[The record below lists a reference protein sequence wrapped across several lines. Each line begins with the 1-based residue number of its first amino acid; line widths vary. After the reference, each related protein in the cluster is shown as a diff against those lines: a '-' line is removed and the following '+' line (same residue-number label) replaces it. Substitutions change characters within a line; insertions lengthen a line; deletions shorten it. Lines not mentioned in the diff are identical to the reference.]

1 MRRFS
6 WILVVVALCV
16 TGASINR
23 CLADHRSDVQ
33 DCRSQNLDLNIPA
46 CTRIIEDPAI
56 SEPERTES
64 TLQRGLAYV
73 SQNALIS
80 AARDFDKVIALQ
92 PGNAT
97 ALAGRAIVRFRRGET
112 APAILDYSLA
122 RRLDPAA
129 VEAVAR
135 TQEDVRKIATAA
147 EQAPAPQAQ
156 LDELARGLVR
166 CLPGTRQQGA
176 ACVPIVC
183 AEGQRLDGNSCVE
196 IVCSAGYQRQG
207 SQCVAVLPPPPPPAP
222 SPPPAPLP
230 PPPPPSLLASAS
242 ASRWCTLRRTYVLSF
257 DGDKIVWRDNFGA
270 VDVERI
276 LSDGVSSAQTVT
288 LDSRHT
294 GSDTVARGTVWTYS
308 ASGRDR
314 INVSKSGG
322 ASFSLSRC

>member
-1 MRRFS
+1 MA
-6 WILVVVALCV
+6 VLCA
-16 TGASINR
+16 TCASIDASV
-23 CLADHRSDVQ
+23 ADSRSDVQ
-33 DCRSQNLDLNIPA
+33 DCRSQNLDLNVPA
-46 CTRIIEDPAI
+46 CTRIIEDPAV
-56 SEPERTES
+56 SERERTEGY
-64 TLQRGLAYV
+64 LQRGLAYV

-80 AARDFDKVIALQ
+80 AARDFDKVIGLQ

-112 APAILDYSLA
+112 AQAILDYSLA

-135 TQEDVRKIATAA
+135 IHEDIGRIATTA
-147 EQAPAPQAQ
+147 EQTPAPQAQ

-166 CLPGTRQQGA
+166 CLPGTRQEGS

-196 IVCSAGYQRQG
+196 IVCGTGYVRQG
-207 SQCVAVLPPPPPPAP
+207 SRCVAALPPPPPP
-222 SPPPAPLP
+222 PPPSP
-230 PPPPPSLLASAS
+230 PPPPPTLLTSAS
-242 ASRWCTLRRTYVLSF
+242 ASRWCTPRRTYVLSF

-270 VDVERI
+270 VDIERI

-294 GSDTVARGTVWTYS
+294 GSDTVARGTVWNYS
-308 ASGRDR
+308 ASGRDK
-314 INVSKSGG
+314 ISVSKSGG